1 MSRDTAAVIL
11 VGSAARDYKPSPVA
25 RPNPWPLISQS
36 GNGRQAVELL
46 CVDLTSTGSATADRT
61 PVSGGRRGPG
71 HRRARQ
77 CGRQLGVV
85 LPVVELLDVGH
96 RSEVLP
102 VVRRLARREGRR
114 AAAPTG
120 GGLALVV
127 VVFDVELLC
136 VDLTSTG
143 SEATP

>member
-102 VVRRLARREGRR
+102 VVVGSLAARGVGLPPDR
-114 AAAPTG
+114 

-127 VVFDVELLC
+127 VVFDVELLYAA
-136 VDLTSTG
+136 LTSTG